1 MKVGNLIKQYLY
13 NNRGQGI
20 HRFGI
25 VIKII
30 SRKKIKVFWFIDHAS
45 SRRKTP
51 YEETIKMELIEVI
64 SEIN

>member
-13 NNRGQGI
+13 NNRGQGV

-30 SRKKIKVFWFIDHAS
+30 SRKKINVLWFADYNAT
-45 SRRKTP
+45 RKKTP
-51 YEETIKMELIEVI
+51 YEEIIKMELIEVI
-64 SEIN
+64 SEVA